1 MIVLMGAL
9 SILFLVMMY
18 FTIRNAWKQGRTEKE
33 LEVEK
38 HVNEIQEKR
47 DEIAK
52 QPSLSASR
60 LLEWMRSPHSR
71 Y

>member
-1 MIVLMGAL
+1 MITIMVVL
-9 SILFLVMMY
+9 SILFLVLFY
-18 FTIRNAWKQGRTEKE
+18 FSIRKAYKQGRTEKE

-38 HVNEIQEKR
+38 HINEIQEKR

-52 QPSLSASR
+52 QPNVSASR
-60 LLEWMRSPHSR
+60 LIEWMRSPHSR